1 MRRRSASRR
10 KKMASG
16 DDRDASASPDAVAA
30 PSRAPRRMGRPS
42 ALGVLKLCMLS
53 AFVVLQRVQDVWH
66 LLHDKAPSL
75 LDILVGEHGIAV
87 EP

>member
-1 MRRRSASRR
+1 MPVFKLARRSRISLRS
-10 KKMASG
+10 SG
-16 DDRDASASPDAVAA
+16 LQTSVP
-30 PSRAPRRMGRPS
+30 
-42 ALGVLKLCMLS
+42 
-53 AFVVLQRVQDVWH
+53 VVLQRAQDVWH